1 MSIGFKTCP
10 YCNKGEA
17 EAVYAIDNKIEWF
30 CIECLA
36 EWSEDANEYEIITA
50 QQEWMMR
57 YYGEE

>member
-1 MSIGFKTCP
+1 MSMGFKTCP
-10 YCNKGEA
+10 YCNKAEA

-36 EWSEDANEYEIITA
+36 EWSEDADEYEIK
-50 QQEWMMR
+50 WMMR